1 VLIYKTRMSDYLKER
16 FSTAKI
22 VRLTNDE
29 GDVFFGATIQT
40 TQEYFFNAKGQFN
53 AYEKGKTESCEVYK
67 IFKGTNVQID
77 IVMEAPCESNEE
89 LIEILDTYVE
99 NDICIN
105 KKKSKERK
113 DYKVMLKEDKQKIE
127 LKNQLIL
134 KKLAS
139 KEREEKLEAI
149 KKAHCASLNI
159 PYERIRYEEDYH
171 Y

>member
-1 VLIYKTRMSDYLKER
+1 MSDYLKER

-22 VRLTNDE
+22 VRLTNNE

-40 TQEYFFNAKGQFN
+40 TQEYFNCAKGQFN
-53 AYEKGKTESCEVYK
+53 AYEKGKTQSCEVYK
-67 IFKGTNVQID
+67 IFKGTNIQID
-77 IVMEAPCESNEE
+77 IVMETPCESNEE
-89 LIEILDTYVE
+89 LLKILDTYVE

-105 KKKSKERK
+105 KNKGRERK
-113 DYKVMLKEDKQKIE
+113 EYKGMLKEDKKQVE
-127 LKNQLIL
+127 LKNQQIL

-159 PYERIRYEEDYH
+159 PYEKIRYEEDYH